1 MATARNINRP
11 LSPHLQVW
19 KWGPH
24 MLVSIL
30 HRVTGSGMA
39 TVGVATFLWW
49 LCALAAGPDAYA
61 RFLDCLTVESGAPN
75 AIGYILGIGLTL
87 SFFQHMMTGIRHFV
101 MDAGAAFELKA
112 NKSFAILTMVV
123 SVVLTAALWGWIVYG
138 DLAKAPKA
146 ETPVA
151 AEKK

>member
-1 MATARNINRP
+1 MAKARNINRP

-39 TVGVATFLWW
+39 TVGVGVLLWW
-49 LCALAAGPDAYA
+49 LYALASGPESYA
-61 RFLDCLTVESGAPN
+61 KFLDCLTVDSGAPN

-87 SFFQHMMTGIRHFV
+87 SFFQHAMTGIRHFV
-101 MDAGAAFELKA
+101 LDAGAGYELKT
-112 NKSFAILTMVV
+112 NKNFAVLTMVV
-123 SVVLTAALWGWIVYG
+123 SVALTAILWGSIVYG
-138 DLAKAPKA
+138 DLTRTTKS
-146 ETPVA
+146 ETPIAV
-151 AEKK
+151 ETK